1 MVDITHSYNM
11 NLSTIS
17 TILKNKDKIMEH
29 GKFAVNM
36 MLTIILKKC
45 EKVMEEMEKVLSTW
59 MYDQYQLRVPLSLV
73 LIQEKSKIFYEDLK
87 KKHSKESEDIS
98 FNATYG

>member
-29 GKFAVNM
+29 GEFAVNM

-45 EKVMEEMEKVLSTW
+45 EKVLSTW

-73 LIQEKSKIFYEDLK
+73 LIQEKAKIFYEDLK

>member
-36 MLTIILKKC
+36 MLTIISKNC
-45 EKVMEEMEKVLSTW
+45 GKVMEETEKVLGTW
-59 MYDQYQLRVPLSLV
+59 M
-73 LIQEKSKIFYEDLK
+73 
-87 KKHSKESEDIS
+87 
-98 FNATYG
+98 

>member
-36 MLTIILKKC
+36 MLTIYRRTV
-45 EKVMEEMEKVLSTW
+45 EK
-59 MYDQYQLRVPLSLV
+59 
-73 LIQEKSKIFYEDLK
+73 
-87 KKHSKESEDIS
+87 
-98 FNATYG
+98 

>member
-11 NLSTIS
+11 NLSTVS

-36 MLTIILKKC
+36 MLTIIKKC
-45 EKVMEEMEKVLSTW
+45 EKVMEEMEKFLSTW
-59 MYDQYQLRVPLSLV
+59 M
-73 LIQEKSKIFYEDLK
+73 
-87 KKHSKESEDIS
+87 
-98 FNATYG
+98 